1 MKKIGWLQTGCGD
14 GGRRFRRSPVEINQ
28 RIVVFDK
35 RRHRLSYEWAD
46 RPECMEICT
55 AAR

>member
-14 GGRRFRRSPVEINQ
+14 GRRRFRRSPVEINQ

-35 RRHRLSYEWAD
+35 RRHRLSYEWTD
-46 RPECMEICT
+46 RPECMEICN